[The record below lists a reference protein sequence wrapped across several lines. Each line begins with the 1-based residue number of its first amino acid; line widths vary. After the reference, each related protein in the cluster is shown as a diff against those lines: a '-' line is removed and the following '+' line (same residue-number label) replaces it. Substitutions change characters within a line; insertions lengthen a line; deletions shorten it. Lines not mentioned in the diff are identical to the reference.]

1 VAEPPKVLLDLN
13 NPIFQDDLFSLG
25 KEDANR
31 ILQSLRRLRQLN
43 WSELYADK
51 GLRWELI
58 QSKAGPGDK
67 RLYTLR
73 VSGKFRAVVCRDGQF
88 LRFLSLHPDHDSA
101 YR

>member
-1 VAEPPKVLLDLN
+1 VAGPPEVLLDLN
-13 NPIFQDDLFSLG
+13 NPIFHDDLFSLG

-31 ILQSLRRLRQLN
+31 ILQSLRGLKRLN

-58 QSKAGPGDK
+58 QSKAGPDGK

-73 VSGKFRAVVCRDGQF
+73 VSGMFRAVVCRDGQF